1 MSKTKEKTKKI
12 PEIVSGKGTWQKSK
26 YRVIYEKK
34 KTSWSDTVSFSAFG
48 QKEILFAFC
57 RKMIYNDNESLDL

>member
-1 MSKTKEKTKKI
+1 MY
-12 PEIVSGKGTWQKSK
+12 G
-26 YRVIYEKK
+26 K
-34 KTSWSDTVSFSAFG
+34 KTSWSETVSFSAFG

>member
-1 MSKTKEKTKKI
+1 ME
-12 PEIVSGKGTWQKSK
+12 
-26 YRVIYEKK
+26 K
-34 KTSWSDTVSFSAFG
+34 KTSWSDTVSFSVFG